1 MFDFADDSVCKAC
14 GVARLTF
21 EPPSLYCTACGQR
34 IKRNQ
39 VRTQTSGLCFL
50 LALPIVTSLAPHQ
63 QVIVA
68 GTAEDKAVLPL

>member
-1 MFDFADDSVCKAC
+1 MFEFADDSVCKAC

-39 VRTQTSGLCFL
+39 VRRISVMSNTM
-50 LALPIVTSLAPHQ
+50 
-63 QVIVA
+63 
-68 GTAEDKAVLPL
+68 

>member
-1 MFDFADDSVCKAC
+1 MFEFADDSVCKAC

-39 VRTQTSGLCFL
+39 VL
-50 LALPIVTSLAPHQ
+50 
-63 QVIVA
+63 VINA
-68 GTAEDKAVLPL
+68 SMSASTL